1 VFAIDGTPAQA
12 VQHSLVE
19 LMPRYPDLI
28 VAGIN
33 YGENVGTGVTISGT
47 IGAVLEG
54 ASMGIP
60 GLAVSL
66 QTDPQ
71 YHHSY
76 STEIDFVTAEF
87 FTRKFAQILL
97 KVQRTPDVDV
107 LKVEIPETATPE
119 TPWRM
124 TRLEYITCRMLVAD
138 TGREAPQDAMR
149 FYRASGWSDEA
160 LEHYRTRFGGFGKM
174 VYEPPDSYRNLP
186 VRVIKAVENSHHI
199 TQKLVKLYNWVL
211 QNKQHWMKYLYWAMN
226 KIRPETREFVHKRCI
241 GYVRAQFDKWCPHI
255 VVSVT
260 RMTASPGPTVG
271 RGTSSTR
278 MSLTP

>member
-1 VFAIDGTPAQA
+1 MLTKKQILLTNDDGVLSPGLWAAAQALEPLGDVLIVAPREQWSGAGRSLPAHSSGCIYEETITVNGQPGKAYAIEGTPAQA
-12 VQHSLVE
+12 VLHGVLE
-19 LMPRYPDLI
+19 LLPRLPDLV

-76 STEIDFVTAEF
+76 STEIDFVTAEL

-97 KVQRTPDVDV
+97 NVQRTPDVDV
-107 LKVEIPETATPE
+107 LKVEIPETATPA

-124 TRLEYITCRMLVAD
+124 TRL
-138 TGREAPQDAMR
+138 
-149 FYRASGWSDEA
+149 S
-160 LEHYRTRFGGFGKM
+160 RTRYYIPQKPQREKLTDRG
-174 VYEPPDSYRNLP
+174 
-186 VRVIKAVENSHHI
+186 AVG
-199 TQKLVKLYNWVL
+199 
-211 QNKQHWMKYLYWAMN
+211 YLR
-226 KIRPETREFVHKRCI
+226 RPELDIFEPESDVQAMLDQVI
-241 GYVRAQFDKWCPHI
+241 
-255 VVSVT
+255 SVT
-260 RMTASPGPTVG
+260 PLSLDLTSRVDLRELG
-271 RGTSSTR
+271 RLLSEE
-278 MSLTP
+278 